1 MKILVFYKLEAN
13 QTVHQREYL
22 TKSRAQLDQPLVNF
36 IGDVYFPPSAHTIN
50 CTRQRNPHMPIY
62 REAKRLASGRSAQ
75 PAAQPDTREAEITE
89 DNTSK
94 ECNKRYHHHNV
105 TASYMCATVAF
116 EKKSVFGQ

>member
-1 MKILVFYKLEAN
+1 
-13 QTVHQREYL
+13 
-22 TKSRAQLDQPLVNF
+22 
-36 IGDVYFPPSAHTIN
+36 
-50 CTRQRNPHMPIY
+50 MPIY

-105 TASYMCATVAF
+105 TASYMCATVAL
-116 EKKSVFGQ
+116 KKRVYSVSKGLSGSGYLRI